1 LTMAPF
7 LNWFTAAAFVS
18 SSSSSSSSLSSSL
31 LPSSRNS
38 NKLNDDSKKGW
49 AAKKCTDSTI
59 TSSNRNPN
67 QEEINYEGDLS
78 QLISL
83 LGGSPSRLLRLSTTP
98 AGIRGVYLNE
108 DVQQSEIILQI
119 PLSSCLRDD
128 KPPLWLQ
135 QHQEQLDDD
144 DDNNNNNA
152 VQIQDW
158 VTRLA
163 ASLLEAQN
171 NINQLPKGIQE
182 WLHLLPTN
190 TSLRESLPIYWS
202 ESILQSI
209 ECRNLELAV
218 DSARF
223 VRAAGP
229 ISDLSAAN
237 TCNMTKGEIEYAL
250 DLVQTRACRCSTVN
264 DDESVSKLSVL
275 VPVFDLMNHN
285 YEPNAEICRRG
296 GSMIVSALRN
306 IDADEEVLIHYGS
319 STIPVWKCLFSYGF
333 IPSIDDVYEHNMAE
347 IIIDDRYRFE
357 ISPMEI
363 PFELIQYQAKKL
375 RHKDG
380 ENIELTSEIGH
391 AIVDQLETSIETL
404 EKAMVDTSD
413 DKNIHS
419 ESLSLSFQLGNNL
432 RESHR
437 RTLITCLYGLKEY
450 IEEQQ
455 HDS

>member
-1 LTMAPF
+1 MAPF

-18 SSSSSSSSLSSSL
+18 SSSSSSSS
-31 LPSSRNS
+31 SRNY
-38 NKLNDDSKKGW
+38 NKLNDNSKGW
-49 AAKKCTDSTI
+49 AAKKSTDATI
-59 TSSNRNPN
+59 TSSKMNPN
-67 QEEINYEGDLS
+67 QEEINYEGDLDLS
-78 QLISL
+78 PLISS
-83 LGGSPSRLLRLSTTP
+83 LGGSPSKLLRLSTTP

-108 DVQQSEIILQI
+108 DVQQSEAILQI

-135 QHQEQLDDD
+135 QHPKQLD
-144 DDNNNNNA
+144 DDNNNNNNST
-152 VQIQDW
+152 VQIEDW

-163 ASLLEAQN
+163 ASLLETQT
-171 NINQLPKGIQE
+171 NIHQSPKGIQE

-223 VRAAGP
+223 ARAAGP
-229 ISDLSAAN
+229 ISDLSAGSM
-237 TCNMTKGEIEYAL
+237 CSNMTKGEIEYAL

-306 IDADEEVLIHYGS
+306 IDSDEEILIHYGS
-319 STIPVWKCLFSYGF
+319 STMPVWKCLFSYGF

-357 ISPMEI
+357 ISPIEI

-375 RHKDG
+375 GYKDG

-404 EKAMVDTSD
+404 EKAMVDISD

-419 ESLSLSFQLGNNL
+419 ESSSLSFQLGNNL